1 LTIIGVVVFGP
12 VIAKSAAGVIGSP
25 LPRLRGVTG
34 GLARQNA
41 MRNPRRTSSTA
52 SALMV
57 GVGVV
62 TLFTVFAA
70 SLKASI
76 DQSVASSFR
85 GDLVVTAGSFG
96 GGGLSPQLATDVA
109 ELPEVRTATGL
120 GEGRA
125 LVGGDTEELS
135 VVEPL
140 DLGRVLDLDVRE
152 GSIAELDDRQLAVSD
167 GVADDNDWRIGSPVP
182 VSFIDGVSD
191 QFTVGAIFDAS
202 DVIGSHV
209 MSRDAWTPHAVQDI
223 DDAVLI
229 ELRSGV
235 DIEAGKRAVAGV
247 AESYGAPDVMD
258 ADEYV
263 DDVAG
268 QVDMMLGLVYVL
280 LALAIIIAL
289 MGIANTLSLSIHER
303 TRELGL
309 LRAVGESRRQL
320 RSMIRWESVIIAIF
334 GTTGGLALGVFL
346 GWALV
351 QAASEGGEELTTT
364 FAAPVG
370 QLIIVLVVGAVAG
383 VLAGFRPARRAARL
397 DVLRAIATE

>member
-1 LTIIGVVVFGP
+1 

-25 LPRLRGVTG
+25 LPRLRGITG

-76 DQSVASSFR
+76 DDSVSGSFR
-85 GDLVVTAGSFG
+85 GDLVVTTGSFG
-96 GGGLSPQLATDVA
+96 GGGLSPELASDLA

-125 LVGGDTEELS
+125 LVDGDTEELT
-135 VVEPL
+135 VVEPAQVT
-140 DLGRVLDLDVRE
+140 RVLDLDVE
-152 GSIAELDDRQLAVSD
+152 KGSIADLSDQQLAVAED
-167 GVADDNDWRIGSPVP
+167 VADDNDWRIGSPVP
-182 VSFIDGVSD
+182 VSFVDGASAD
-191 QFTVGAIFDAS
+191 FTVGAVYEARDIAGDY
-202 DVIGSHV
+202 V
-209 MSRDAWTPHAVQDI
+209 MSRGAWTPHALQDI
-223 DDAVLI
+223 DDSVLI
-229 ELRSGV
+229 ELRPGV
-235 DIEAGKRAVAGV
+235 SIDTGKRAVEGV

-268 QVDMMLGLVYVL
+268 QVDMMLGIVYVL

-289 MGIANTLSLSIHER
+289 MGIANTLSLSIYER

-351 QAASEGGEELTTT
+351 QAAASGGELVTTT
-364 FAAPVG
+364 FAAPIG
-370 QLIIVLVVGAVAG
+370 QLLIVLVVGALAG
-383 VLAGFRPARRAARL
+383 VLAGFRPARRAGQL
-397 DVLRAIATE
+397 DILRAIGTE